1 MLNWRGF
8 EQGLLALAGVALLLC
23 GAESA
28 RAQAQ
33 AYPNRVVRLIVPF
46 APGGSAEAQARVLA
60 QKLAEIWGQPVIVEG
75 KPGAGTTVGAAFV
88 AKSPPD
94 GYTLFMAY
102 MLSHSVTANLYRNL
116 PYDPIKSF
124 APISNVVT
132 QPFIVAVHPGLAA
145 NTLKDLIDLARAR
158 PGVLTYSTSGTGAGP
173 HLAAEIFRSQA
184 GIQVVHV
191 PFKGSSPALVA
202 LIGAQVDFSFQDATA
217 LTNIQAGKLRAL
229 AVSTAKRWSQLPSVP
244 TIAESGFPGYD
255 VTSAGML
262 LAPAGTPREIILQVN
277 AAVQKA
283 IAAPDL
289 RERLAAQGFDVE
301 GSTPE
306 ELGSRMAAEIGR
318 YGKVIRELG
327 LSAE

>member
-1 MLNWRGF
+1 M
-8 EQGLLALAGVALLLC
+8 
-23 GAESA
+23 
-28 RAQAQ
+28 
-33 AYPNRVVRLIVPF
+33 
-46 APGGSAEAQARVLA
+46 
-60 QKLAEIWGQPVIVEG
+60 
-75 KPGAGTTVGAAFV
+75 
-88 AKSPPD
+88 
-94 GYTLFMAY
+94 
-102 MLSHSVTANLYRNL
+102 
-116 PYDPIKSF
+116 
-124 APISNVVT
+124 
-132 QPFIVAVHPGLAA
+132 
-145 NTLKDLIDLARAR
+145 
-158 PGVLTYSTSGTGAGP
+158 
-173 HLAAEIFRSQA
+173 
-184 GIQVVHV
+184 

-229 AVSTAKRWSQLPSVP
+229 AVSTAKRWSQLPTVP

-262 LAPAGTPREIILQVN
+262 LAPAGTPREIVLQVN

-283 IAAPDL
+283 IASTDL

-306 ELGSRMAAEIGR
+306 ELGARMVAEIAR